1 MANLD
6 LPNHP
11 KKHHKPFR
19 WRHIALFLAG
29 LCLGLAATYRSGYI
43 TEPKFDINAV
53 SPATVKIYH
62 FVCGVLVIDGQPRGN
77 DVCDGSVGTGFL
89 VSSDGYVATSGHV
102 VVKSAADILVSELQ
116 RNPALLHQY
125 ASSTGLS
132 NDEIFDT
139 DSVNAFLADV
149 YDLPPQKLRLD
160 NKKEITMV
168 ALGDR
173 PITVRSQAEIRSL
186 FDKPDTNHTKRA
198 EIIATDFSAKDL
210 LVIEQDESQEGF
222 SASDIAVVKVNM
234 SDAPFIKLAETT
246 TVQQNDPISL
256 LGFPVDA
263 ENQLTSNNTIV
274 PTVTNGAVSSIR
286 IANGSSSRLFQSDAD
301 ASQGSSGG
309 PAINSSGEAI
319 GIVTYRFKDQNQAN
333 AAKSYIR
340 DIADLKNLLEDKS
353 IVLKTESS
361 TQSAWEEGLALADQN
376 KYSAAIQK
384 YQAVQ
389 TSYPAHRLV
398 SIYGNGAMRDIAEGK
413 DVKEINYLAVTAGI
427 GAGGFLALSSASV
440 LIARHHRHHRHYRNT
455 HHRPR
460 DVISP
465 VTTS

>member
-1 MANLD
+1 MAKQD
-6 LPNHP
+6 LPKHP

-19 WRHIALFLAG
+19 WRHVALFLAG

-43 TEPKFDINAV
+43 TEPRFDINAV

-62 FVCGVLVIDGQPRGN
+62 FTCGVLVIDGQPKGK

-89 VSSDGYVATSGHV
+89 VSSDGYIATSGHV

-116 RNPALLHQY
+116 RNPFLLYQY
-125 ASSTGLS
+125 ASSSGLS
-132 NDEIFDT
+132 DQEINNPV
-139 DSVNAFLADV
+139 SINAFLAEV
-149 YDLPPQKLRLD
+149 YDLPAEKLRLD
-160 NKKEITMV
+160 NRKEITLA

-173 PITVRSQAEIRSL
+173 PVTVRSQAEIRGL
-186 FDKPDTNHTKRA
+186 FNKPDSDYIKQA
-198 EIIATDFSAKDL
+198 EIVATDFSAKDL
-210 LVIEQDESQEGF
+210 LVIEQEGNQEGF
-222 SASDIAVVKVNM
+222 SASDIAVIKVNV
-234 SDAPFIKLAETT
+234 SNSPFIKLADTS
-246 TVQQNDPISL
+246 VVRQNDPISL

-274 PTVTNGAVSSIR
+274 PSVTNGTVSSIR

-309 PAINSSGEAI
+309 PAMDANGEAI

-340 DIADLKNLLEDKS
+340 DIEDLKNLLAGEG
-353 IVLKTESS
+353 ITLNTQSS
-361 TQSAWEEGLALADQN
+361 TQAAWEEGLALADQN
-376 KYSAAIQK
+376 KYSAAVEE

-389 TSYPAHRLV
+389 SNYPAHRLV
-398 SIYGNGAMRDIAEGK
+398 NIYGSGATAAIAAGK
-413 DVKEINYLAVTAGI
+413 DVNEVNYLAITAGI

-440 LIARHHRHHRHYRNT
+440 LLARHHKKHRYYRDI
-455 HHRPR
+455 HRRPR
-460 DVISP
+460 DIVSP
-465 VTTS
+465 TTTS